1 MEDPHA
7 SLARDLDVPAL
18 AKMTRAEAEK
28 EIRARCRTVY
38 LGDHLALAR
47 VLGHAKMFLST
58 SDVGFASHVMLDG
71 FWEIWLTLFFAQ
83 VVAPGMTVIDVGA
96 NFGYYTLLF
105 GNAVGPSGHV
115 IAIEPVPPTAALL
128 GRTVEVNG
136 LAGRTRVVAAAA
148 WERPDA
154 RVHMLVRP
162 DEPKNA
168 AVIGQPKPGSI
179 VVPTTTVD
187 ELTRGL
193 ARLDLVKIDAEGAEL
208 AVIAGMRET
217 IARLKPRILLEFNAA
232 RYQDPST
239 FLTSVAEQYRCFRAL
254 NFDGEL
260 EAVTRETVVTARYG
274 EDWLLFFQP

>member
-1 MEDPHA
+1 MN
-7 SLARDLDVPAL
+7 
-18 AKMTRAEAEK
+18 RAQAEK

-71 FWEIWLTLFFAQ
+71 FWEIWLTLFFAR
-83 VVAPGMTVIDVGA
+83 VVAPGMNVIDVGA

-115 IAIEPVPPTAALL
+115 IAIEPVPSTAALL

-136 LAGRTRVVAAAA
+136 LVGRTRVVAAAA
-148 WERPDA
+148 WERADA

-168 AVIGQPKPGSI
+168 AVIGQPQPGSI

-187 ELTRGL
+187 ELTREL
-193 ARLDLVKIDAEGAEL
+193 ARVDLVKIDAEGAEL
-208 AVIAGMRET
+208 AVIAGMHET

-232 RYQDPST
+232 RYQDPSR
-239 FLTSVAEQYRCFRAL
+239 FLTSVAERYRRFRAL

-260 EAVTRETVVTARYG
+260 EAVTRETVVTARHG
-274 EDWLLFFQP
+274 EDWLLFFEP